1 MNSSK
6 LLCNTCKMFVH
17 YFNDVTDEGTKVK
30 FNTVISNFEIKLDDE
45 QICDLSTLS

>member
-17 YFNDVTDEGTKVK
+17 YFNDVTDGGS
-30 FNTVISNFEIKLDDE
+30 ISNFEIKLDDE